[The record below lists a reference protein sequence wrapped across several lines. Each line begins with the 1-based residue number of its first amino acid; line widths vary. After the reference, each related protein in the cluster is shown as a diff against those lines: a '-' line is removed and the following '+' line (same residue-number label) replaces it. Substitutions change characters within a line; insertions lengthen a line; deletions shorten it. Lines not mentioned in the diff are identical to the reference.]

1 MENKDNCSK
10 DSKRK
15 DNRVNERKK
24 INRQFMRYISG
35 YIEVWNKAGNKNLI
49 LIDVSSLSS

>member
-35 YIEVWNKAGNKNLI
+35 YIEVWNKAGKNLI